1 MQRGN
6 FFYFIAHCCFLPNL
20 KENQLCAPH
29 TIFLSSLI
37 FSKQWKIFTYLH
49 FPSLISIIFL
59 FTSIKYNL
67 RASPTL
73 VYNALYLHM
82 WRAKMKIKCSSISLF
97 NPSKTQSACT
107 LFTNSSAE
115 LKIHLFKFFFFFFPC
130 FHFAWFFSL
139 SSFSTLPSL
148 FVSFSFFA
156 LPLLTVATSIWA
168 GCDGLR
174 SYLSVMVEPWV
185 WLWGCQSRPG
195 CGGLQS
201 CLGMVV
207 EPWVWLWGCRWIKE
221 RGEKWGERKKSLNKI
236 IKILF

>member
-97 NPSKTQSACT
+97 NPSKTRSACT

-115 LKIHLFKFFFFFFPC
+115 LKIRIFKFFFFFFLA
-130 FHFAWFFSL
+130 FILLDFFLSLRSLLSPL
-139 SSFSTLPSL
+139 SSFLFPSL
-148 FVSFSFFA
+148 LSLCWRSRRRSGLGVMVCDLISVWWWSRGYGCGVANLGLGVVVCNLVSAWWWSR
-156 LPLLTVATSIWA
+156 
-168 GCDGLR
+168 GCGCGVVGGLR
-174 SYLSVMVEPWV
+174 REA
-185 WLWGCQSRPG
+185 RN
-195 CGGLQS
+195 
-201 CLGMVV
+201 
-207 EPWVWLWGCRWIKE
+207 EE
-221 RGEKWGERKKSLNKI
+221 REKKV
-236 IKILF
+236 